1 MRTGARERVLSA
13 RRVVL
18 LQHLLDNAARR
29 TPDGVAVVV
38 DDDEVTFARLR
49 ADAGRLANAIAGV
62 TAPGDRVAILAEN
75 RIDYVAAY
83 YAVPAVGRV
92 LAPLNHRLH
101 PDEWV
106 ELLRLCDARVLL
118 AESPFV
124 EAIRPH
130 LPSTGVATVVDLDRD
145 LAGFVA
151 PHADHGAAETG
162 DERAVAWL
170 ISTSGTTGLPKWAM
184 LTHRS
189 LTAGITNVSLARPIA
204 DDDSLATPFPLCHV
218 AGYNVL
224 AFHLHARPVVL
235 LRRFDPDVLNVQ
247 IERHRVRTLSLAP
260 TMIAT
265 WLDAASTASADLSS
279 VRTLGYGASAIP
291 APVLRR
297 AIDQLGVDLS
307 QGYGMTELSG
317 NVAFLGP
324 DDHRAAVDLDDE
336 RLLRA
341 AGRPGPLAAL
351 RIVDDDLGDVAPGSP
366 GEIVVRADQVCAGY
380 WNDAEATR
388 AAFTDDGW
396 FRTGDLGRIDPDGL
410 LSIVDRKK
418 DVIVTGGENVASREV
433 EQVLERH
440 PAVREVA
447 VVGVAD
453 PTWGENVCAV
463 VVPSDPDAP
472 PTLDDLVAFAR
483 EHLAGFKKPK
493 RLVVVDALPKNATG
507 KIQKQ
512 VLRAALLEP

>member
-1 MRTGARERVLSA
+1 MRTGARERDLSA
-13 RRVVL
+13 RRAVL
-18 LQHLLDNAARR
+18 LHHLLANAARR

-38 DDDEVTFARLR
+38 DDDEVTFAQLH
-49 ADAGRLANAIAGV
+49 AEAGRLARAIASV
-62 TAPGDRVAILAEN
+62 TEAGDRVAILAEN
-75 RIDYVAAY
+75 RIEYVGAY
-83 YAVPAVGRV
+83 YAVPAVDRV

-118 AESPFV
+118 AEAPFLD
-124 EAIRPH
+124 ALRPH
-130 LPSTGVATVVDLDRD
+130 LSRTGVTTVVDLDRD
-145 LAGFVA
+145 LHDFVA
-151 PHADHGAAETG
+151 PHAGHAASG
-162 DERAVAWL
+162 IADERAVAWL

-189 LTAGITNVSLARPIA
+189 LTAGITNVSLARPIT

-235 LRRFDPDVLNVQ
+235 LRRFDPDVLNAQ

-260 TMIAT
+260 TMIAA
-265 WLDAASTASADLSS
+265 WLDAPSTATTDLSS
-279 VRTLGYGASAIP
+279 LRTLGYGASAIP

-297 AIDQLGVDLS
+297 AIDRLGVDLS

-324 DDHRAAVDLDDE
+324 DDHRTAVTFDDE

-351 RIVDDDLGDVAPGSP
+351 RIVDDDLVDVTPGAA

-380 WNDAEATR
+380 WNDADATS

-447 VVGVAD
+447 VVGVPD
-453 PTWGENVCAV
+453 PAWGENVCAV
-463 VVPSDPDAP
+463 VVPVDPDAP
-472 PTLDDLVAFAR
+472 PTLADLVAFTR

-512 VLRAALLEP
+512 VLRAQLLEP